1 LLQRQQEGS
10 LGCAALRAA
19 SIGMTGYFA
28 ICVCPVL
35 TGERN
40 NDNREDPAV
49 HRAREAVAA
58 KESRAGCRVSRD
70 RRQRDSR
77 PGTIPC
83 SPTEEPLV
91 QSADASDRLADRS
104 RCVRAKPLIPKA
116 ADASDATD
124 TIRARLSAAAR
135 PGRWQPRA
143 PVLRPQEGRSCGRS
157 KPLISKGF
165 DRTTAP
171 TARFGTPIHFLPPRS
186 PRPSRG
192 RRSGTPARTTMALK
206 VPTLL
211 EGSSWP
217 GARYSVA
224 LKLFVRSAARTAD
237 HYESHGVARSRQT
250 STAARAVVMST
261 SASPCLSASS
271 CRMDV
276 GTGVDPA
283 PPPAAVE
290 ADGFVVDA

>member
-1 LLQRQQEGS
+1 MLQRQQEGS

-91 QSADASDRLADRS
+91 QSAEASDRLADARSS

-116 ADASDATD
+116 ADATDATD
-124 TIRARLSAAAR
+124 
-135 PGRWQPRA
+135 
-143 PVLRPQEGRSCGRS
+143 
-157 KPLISKGF
+157 
-165 DRTTAP
+165 
-171 TARFGTPIHFLPPRS
+171 ARFGPDSARL
-186 PRPSRG
+186 RG
-192 RRSGTPARTTMALK
+192 RDVRNLERLSCDRKKAPATASRAFLRSLQAVDFKRFRPHDRTDRKIRHPDSFFAASITAT
-206 VPTLL
+206 VSGETLRHA
-211 EGSSWP
+211 
-217 GARYSVA
+217 GAHNDGA
-224 LKLFVRSAARTAD
+224 ESAD
-237 HYESHGVARSRQT
+237 VARRKLM
-250 STAARAVVMST
+250 AG
-261 SASPCLSASS
+261 SALLRGAQALRTVGSP
-271 CRMDV
+271 
-276 GTGVDPA
+276 
-283 PPPAAVE
+283 
-290 ADGFVVDA
+290 DGGPL